1 MSIHIGLLAF
11 AFPACWPLEWAAQLL
26 GSIFIF
32 TGVQH
37 GESTRGIA
45 DSTKVI
51 GSADPDA
58 LL

>member
-1 MSIHIGLLAF
+1 MSIYIGLLAF
-11 AFPACWPLEWAAQLL
+11 AFPDCWPLEWAAQLL

-37 GESTRGIA
+37 RVQGIA